1 MEDITMNEQGKSSE
15 IRELIITNTIK
26 LIKESDGLIGNITI
40 RKIAENS
47 NVAVGLINYHF
58 KSKNKLIEIC
68 IERIISKVMKDFP
81 NLDDSKVYHT
91 VNSDITSFTINVFK
105 FLVNNPEIAKISMLS
120 DFTSPHINSNS
131 SVSYR
136 AIYKGLD
143 SEKDTY
149 RRKVKAFIF
158 LATIQLAFLN
168 RNITKDLLST
178 NLTKES
184 DYQTFFKTVNS
195 ILNI

>member
-1 MEDITMNEQGKSSE
+1 MNEQGKGSE

-26 LIKESDGLIGNITI
+26 LIKESDGLIENITI

-58 KSKNKLIEIC
+58 KSKNRLIEIC

-81 NLDDSKVYHT
+81 NLDDSNIYHT
-91 VNSDITSFTINVFK
+91 DNSDITSFTINVFK

-143 SEKDTY
+143 CEKDTY
-149 RRKVKAFIF
+149 KRKVKAFIF

-184 DYQTFFKTVNS
+184 DYQTFFKTVSS

>member
-1 MEDITMNEQGKSSE
+1 MNEQGKSSE